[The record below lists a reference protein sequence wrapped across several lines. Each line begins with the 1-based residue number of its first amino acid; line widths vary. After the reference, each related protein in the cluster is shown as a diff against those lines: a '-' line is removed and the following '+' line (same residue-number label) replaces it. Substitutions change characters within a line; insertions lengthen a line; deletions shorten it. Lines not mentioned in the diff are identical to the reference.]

1 MNLLSVFLF
10 AISANIDSFAVG
22 IAYGIKKIEIRFL
35 SNVLIAL
42 IGAVGTYLSM
52 RIGLT
57 LSEFLSVSFAN
68 AIGCSVLILM
78 GIWAVMGY
86 FVNRSKKH
94 KKSCA
99 SHSNCKR
106 VLDEP
111 ELLDKDDSKTLDV
124 KESSALA
131 FALLVNNLGLGLG
144 ASITGLNIY
153 ITVLFTFVF
162 SIFSM
167 ILGSLLGKT
176 YLSKLLGES
185 APLVSGIVIVF
196 LGIYE
201 YFY

>member
-1 MNLLSVFLF
+1 MDLLSVFLF
-10 AISANIDSFAVG
+10 AISSNIDSFTVG
-22 IAYGIKKIEIRFL
+22 IAYGIKKIQISFL
-35 SNVLIAL
+35 SNVLIAF
-42 IGAVGTYLSM
+42 IGAVGTFLSM

-57 LSEFLSVSFAN
+57 LSDFLSVSFAN
-68 AIGCSVLILM
+68 KIGSFVLIFI
-78 GIWAVMGY
+78 GIWAVMGC
-86 FVNRSKKH
+86 FVNRLKKH
-94 KKSCA
+94 KKSCV

-124 KESSALA
+124 RESSALA
-131 FALLVNNLGLGLG
+131 FALTINNLGLGLG

-162 SIFSM
+162 SFIS
-167 ILGSLLGKT
+167 ISLGSLLGKT

-185 APLVSGIVIVF
+185 APLVSGIVIVV